1 MSRPAFTLLELL
13 LVATLLC
20 VAAAVTVPAVTG
32 VAKRRELMTA
42 TGDTLRFLDENRR
55 RAVEEGA
62 ARWVR
67 VESGGP
73 NLIAGVVA
81 AGIDHDVSLPDG
93 CEFEDFDPAERLSE
107 VVKDSAKREFVE
119 ASWSPE
125 ATFFPDG
132 TSTDLAFTVEGPGGR
147 RRNLNLR
154 GLTGRASLVRP
165 EE

>member
-13 LVATLLC
+13 LVAALLC
-20 VAAAVTVPAVTG
+20 VAAAVAVPAVSG
-32 VAKRRELMTA
+32 VAKRQELMTA

-81 AGIDHDVSLPDG
+81 AGIDHDVSLPEG
-93 CEFEDFDPAERLSE
+93 CEFEAFDPAERLSE
-107 VVKDSAKREFVE
+107 VVEDTAIHEYIESA
-119 ASWSPE
+119 WSPE

-132 TSTDLAFTVEGPGGR
+132 TSTDLAFTLTGPGGR
-147 RRNLNLR
+147 RQDLVLR

-165 EE
+165 E